1 MKWSDSTFAAEFLI
15 YLVMRR
21 KKVFFNLMWMLL
33 VAITALAVNKEPLV
47 KYGSIHGR
55 VIDNQQ
61 QTLPG
66 ASIYVEK
73 LQTGVISDMNGFYTL
88 TNLEPGT
95 YIIKVTYVGYDP
107 VEAKLTVSGGNTLE
121 YNIVM
126 NEGVELQQIEVKGA
140 FRGQRRA
147 VNMQKNSMGVTNV
160 VSADQVGKFPDSNIG
175 DALKRINGINVQYDM
190 GEARFGQVRGTSA
203 DLTSVTIN
211 GNRIPSAEG
220 NTRNVQLDLIPAD
233 MVQTIEVNKVVT
245 SDMDGDAIGGAINLV
260 TKNTPYK
267 RVLNATAGSGYNWV
281 SDKMQLNLGLTYG
294 DRYFDDKLGVM
305 LAASYQNAPG
315 GADNVEFEYDVDDDG
330 KVYLDKA
337 EMRQYYVTR
346 ERQSYSL
353 AGDYKFNANHKIS
366 FKGMY
371 NRRSDWE
378 NRYRI
383 TYKKLNDAPSKQSI
397 VLQTKGGVDD
407 NRDARLELQQTM
419 DFTLDG
425 EHTFGRLGMDWA
437 VSYSRAT
444 EDRPGE
450 RYMGVVMKG
459 KKNEAY
465 FEGLD
470 FVDAGGKY
478 PFPNK
483 GIGSLEAY
491 EWGIDELTNSD
502 QEISE
507 DEWKFRMNFILPLN
521 KGLFG
526 NNLRFGVKYA
536 DKSKRKEIH
545 CFDYI
550 EPYEKLSENAWMN
563 YTNGQIR
570 NDFMVDGNLPVN
582 TPFVTKEYLGGLEMN
597 PRQEGAFEL
606 YEEASGNYKAT
617 EKITSAYVR
626 FDQELGRKL
635 QAVLGLRMERTDL
648 KYNGFNWVV
657 DNLDDEQG
665 RLEATG
671 NKKSHYTN
679 WLPSLL
685 LKYNVN
691 DDLKL
696 RASFTQTLSR
706 PKYSALVPCIH
717 YNIAEEE
724 AQFGNAY
731 LKPTTSYNF
740 DLSGEYYFENVGLLS
755 IGFFYKDVRDVI
767 AEEKWKTTNDPN
779 IPSGLLNEDGE
790 PVKYEITKPI
800 NAYDANLLGVEF
812 AYQRDFGFIAPS
824 LKCIGF
830 YGTYTYTH
838 SSTKN
843 HRFEHRVLEEDED
856 IKMTGSPEHTA
867 NASLYYENKGMNL
880 RLSYNFASD
889 FVDEFG
895 TVAALDRYYDKVNYL
910 DFNASY
916 TLGQKY
922 KTTFYLEVNNL
933 LNQPLRY
940 YQGNKERT
948 MQTEYYGMRLNA
960 GVKIN
965 F

>member
-1 MKWSDSTFAAEFLI
+1 MKKIVRAVSL
-15 YLVMRR
+15 
-21 KKVFFNLMWMLL
+21 MLL
-33 VAITALAVNKEPLV
+33 LTGFSGNAVADERGTIPRDGA
-47 KYGSIHGR
+47 IHGR
-55 VIDNQQ
+55 VIDNEK

-66 ASIYVEK
+66 ASIYIEDLK
-73 LQTGVISDMNGFYTL
+73 TGVISDINGFYTL
-88 TNLEPGT
+88 PNLKPGT
-95 YIIKVTYVGYDP
+95 YTIKVTYVGYAP
-107 VEAKLTVSGGNTLE
+107 REMKMTVSGGKTLE
-121 YNIVM
+121 KDIVM
-126 NEGVELQQIEVKGA
+126 NEGVELQQVEVKGA
-140 FRGQRRA
+140 FQGQRKA
-147 VNMQKNSMGVTNV
+147 INMQKNGMGVTNV

-175 DALKRINGINVQYDM
+175 DALKRINGINVKYDM

-203 DLTSVTIN
+203 DLTSVTVN

-220 NTRNVQLDLIPAD
+220 DTRNVQLDLIPAD
-233 MVQTIEVNKVVT
+233 MVQTIEVSKVVT

-281 SDKMQLNLGLTYG
+281 ADKMQLNLGLTYG

-353 AGDYKFNANHKIS
+353 ATDYQFNANHKVS

-397 VLQTKGGVDD
+397 VLQTKGGAGD
-407 NRDARLELQQTM
+407 NRNARLELQQTM
-419 DFTLDG
+419 DFTFDG
-425 EHTFGRLGMDWA
+425 EHTFGRLNMDWA
-437 VSYSRAT
+437 GSYSRAT

-450 RYMGVVMKG
+450 RYFGVTMKG
-459 KKNEAY
+459 KKNEDY
-465 FEGLD
+465 FSGLQ
-470 FVDAGGKY
+470 FVNAGGRNPY
-478 PFPNK
+478 PNK
-483 GIGSLEAY
+483 VIGPLSAY
-491 EWGIDELTNSD
+491 DWSIDELTNSD

-507 DEWKFRMNFILPLN
+507 NEWKFRLNFELPLN
-521 KGLFG
+521 QGLYA
-526 NNLRFGVKYA
+526 NKLRFGAKYT
-536 DKSKRKEIH
+536 DKSKEKEVH

-550 EPYEKLSENAWMN
+550 EPYEEAYDEAWMN
-563 YTNGQIR
+563 QLNGQIR
-570 NDFMVDGNLPVN
+570 SGFMPDGNYPVN
-582 TPFVTKEYLGGLEMN
+582 TSFITKEYLGSLTMTST
-597 PRQEGAFEL
+597 QAGAYEL
-606 YEEASGNYKAT
+606 YEEASGNYKAS
-617 EKITSAYVR
+617 EKITSAYLR
-626 FDQELGRKL
+626 FDQQLGSKL
-635 QAVLGLRMERTDL
+635 DMVLGLRMEHTAL
-648 KYNGFNWVV
+648 NYSGFNWVV
-657 DNLDDEQG
+657 DDLEDEQG

-671 NKKSHYTN
+671 EKKNDYTN
-679 WLPSLL
+679 WLPSILM
-685 LKYNVN
+685 KYNAT
-691 DDLKL
+691 DDMKF
-696 RASFTQTLSR
+696 RASFTKTLSR

-717 YNIAEEE
+717 YNISEEE
-724 AQFGNAY
+724 ARFGNAN

-740 DLSGEYYFENVGLLS
+740 DLSGEYYFESVGLVSL
-755 IGFFYKDVRDVI
+755 GFFYKNVKDVI
-767 AEEKWKTTNDPN
+767 ADEKWKSTNDPN
-779 IPSGLLNEDGE
+779 IPAGLLNEDGE

-800 NAYDANLLGVEF
+800 NAYDADLFGLEF
-812 AYQRDFGFIAPS
+812 AYQRDFGFIAPA

-843 HRFEHRVLEEDED
+843 HQFEHRTVDEGEE

-867 NASLYYENKGMNL
+867 NASLDYEKKGLNV
-880 RLSYNFASD
+880 RLSYNFASE

-895 TVAALDRYYDKVNYL
+895 TVADLDRYYDKVNYL
-910 DFNASY
+910 DANASY
-916 TLGQKY
+916 TFGDKF
-922 KTTFYLEVNNL
+922 KTTFYVEANNL

-940 YQGNKERT
+940 YQGTKDRT
-948 MQTEYYGMRLNA
+948 MQAEYYGVRLNA

>member
-1 MKWSDSTFAAEFLI
+1 MKKIVRAVSL
-15 YLVMRR
+15 
-21 KKVFFNLMWMLL
+21 MLL
-33 VAITALAVNKEPLV
+33 LTGFSGNAVADER
-47 KYGSIHGR
+47 GSTPRDGAIHGR
-55 VIDNQQ
+55 VIDNEK

-66 ASIYVEK
+66 ASIFIEDLK
-73 LQTGVISDMNGFYTL
+73 TGVLSDINGFYTL
-88 TNLEPGT
+88 PNLKPGT
-95 YIIKVTYVGYDP
+95 YTIKVTYVGYAP
-107 VEAKLTVSGGNTLE
+107 REMKMTVSGGNTLE
-121 YNIVM
+121 QDIVM
-126 NEGVELQQIEVKGA
+126 NEGVELQQVEVKGA
-140 FRGQRRA
+140 FQGQRRA
-147 VNMQKNSMGVTNV
+147 VNMQKNGMGVTNV

-203 DLTSVTIN
+203 DLTSVTVN

-220 NTRNVQLDLIPAD
+220 DTRNVQLDLIPAD
-233 MVQTIEVNKVVT
+233 MVQTIEVSKVVT

-281 SDKMQLNLGLTYG
+281 ADKMQLNLGLTYG
-294 DRYFDDKLGVM
+294 DRYLDDKLGVM

-353 AGDYKFNANHKIS
+353 ATDYEFNANHKVS

-397 VLQTKGGVDD
+397 VLQTKGGLDD
-407 NRDARLELQQTM
+407 NRNARLELQQTM

-425 EHTFGRLGMDWA
+425 EHTFGRLNMDWA
-437 VSYSRAT
+437 GSYSRAT
-444 EDRPGE
+444 EDRPDE
-450 RYMGVVMKG
+450 RYFGVTMKG
-459 KKNEAY
+459 KKNEDY
-465 FEGLD
+465 FSGLQ
-470 FVDAGGKY
+470 FVNAGGRNPY
-478 PFPNK
+478 PNK
-483 GIGSLEAY
+483 GIGQLSAY
-491 EWGIDELTNSD
+491 DWSIDELTNSD

-507 DEWKFRMNFILPLN
+507 NEWKFRLNFEFPLN
-521 KGLFG
+521 QGLYA
-526 NNLRFGVKYA
+526 NKLRFGAKYT
-536 DKSKRKEIH
+536 DKSKEKEVH

-550 EPYEKLSENAWMN
+550 EPYEEAYDEAWMN
-563 YTNGQIR
+563 QLNGQIR
-570 NDFMVDGNLPVN
+570 SGFMPKGNYPVN
-582 TPFVTKEYLGGLEMN
+582 TSFITKEYLGSLTMN
-597 PRQEGAFEL
+597 PTQAGAYEL
-606 YEEASGNYKAT
+606 YEEASGNYKAS
-617 EKITSAYVR
+617 EKITSAYLR
-626 FDQELGRKL
+626 FDQQLGSKL
-635 QAVLGLRMERTDL
+635 DMVLGLRMEHTAL
-648 KYNGFNWVV
+648 NYNGFNWAV
-657 DNLDDEQG
+657 DDLEDEQG

-671 NKKSHYTN
+671 EQKNDYTN
-679 WLPSLL
+679 WLPSILM
-685 LKYNVN
+685 KYNAT
-691 DDLKL
+691 DDLKF
-696 RASFTQTLSR
+696 RASFTKTLSR

-724 AQFGNAY
+724 ARFGNAN

-740 DLSGEYYFENVGLLS
+740 DLSGEYYFESVGLVSL
-755 IGFFYKDVRDVI
+755 GFFYKNVKDVI
-767 AEEKWKTTNDPN
+767 ADEKWKSTNDPN
-779 IPSGLLNEDGE
+779 IPAGLLNEDGE

-800 NAYDANLLGVEF
+800 NAYDADLFGLEF
-812 AYQRDFGFIAPS
+812 AYQRDFGFIAPV

-843 HRFEHRVLEEDED
+843 HQFEHRTMEEGED

-867 NASLYYENKGMNL
+867 NASLYFEKKGLNV
-880 RLSYNFASD
+880 RLSYNFASE

-910 DFNASY
+910 DANASY
-916 TLGQKY
+916 TFGDKF
-922 KTTFYLEVNNL
+922 KTTFYVEANNL

-940 YQGNKERT
+940 YQGTKDRT
-948 MQTEYYGMRLNA
+948 MQAEYYGVRLNA

>member
-1 MKWSDSTFAAEFLI
+1 MKKIVRAVSL
-15 YLVMRR
+15 
-21 KKVFFNLMWMLL
+21 MLL
-33 VAITALAVNKEPLV
+33 LTGFSGNAVADERGTIPRDGA
-47 KYGSIHGR
+47 IHGR
-55 VIDNQQ
+55 VIDNEK

-66 ASIYVEK
+66 ASIFIEDLK
-73 LQTGVISDMNGFYTL
+73 TGVISDINGFYML
-88 TNLEPGT
+88 PNLKPGT
-95 YIIKVTYVGYDP
+95 YTIKVTYVGYAP
-107 VEAKLTVSGGNTLE
+107 MKMKMTVSGGKTLE
-121 YNIVM
+121 KDIVM
-126 NEGVELQQIEVKGA
+126 NEGVELQQVEVKGA
-140 FRGQRRA
+140 FQGQRKA
-147 VNMQKNSMGVTNV
+147 INMQKNGMGVTNV

-203 DLTSVTIN
+203 DLTSVTVN

-220 NTRNVQLDLIPAD
+220 DTRNVQLDLIPAD
-233 MVQTIEVNKVVT
+233 MVQTIEVSKVVT

-281 SDKMQLNLGLTYG
+281 ADKMQLNLGLTYG
-294 DRYFDDKLGVM
+294 DRYLDDKLGVM

-315 GADNVEFEYDVDDDG
+315 GADNVEYEYDVDDDG

-353 AGDYKFNANHKIS
+353 ATDYEFNANHKVS

-397 VLQTKGGVDD
+397 VLQTKGGLDD
-407 NRDARLELQQTM
+407 NRNARLELQQTM

-425 EHTFGRLGMDWA
+425 EHTFGRLNMDWA
-437 VSYSRAT
+437 GSYSRAT

-450 RYMGVVMKG
+450 RYFGVAMKG
-459 KKNEAY
+459 KKNEDY
-465 FEGLD
+465 FSGLQ
-470 FVDAGGKY
+470 FVNAGGRNPY
-478 PFPNK
+478 PNK
-483 GIGSLEAY
+483 GIGQLSAY
-491 EWGIDELTNSD
+491 DWSIDELTNSD

-507 DEWKFRMNFILPLN
+507 NEWKFRFNFELPLN
-521 KGLFG
+521 QGLYA
-526 NNLRFGVKYA
+526 NKLRFGAKYT
-536 DKSKRKEIH
+536 DKSKEKEVH

-550 EPYEKLSENAWMN
+550 EPYEEAYGEAWMN
-563 YTNGQIR
+563 RLSGQIR
-570 NDFMVDGNLPVN
+570 NGFMPEGNYPIN
-582 TPFVTKEYLGGLEMN
+582 TSFITKEYLGSLTMK
-597 PRQEGAFEL
+597 PTQAGAYEL
-606 YEEASGNYKAT
+606 YEEASGNYKAS
-617 EKITSAYVR
+617 EKITSAYLR
-626 FDQELGRKL
+626 FDQQLGSKFDM
-635 QAVLGLRMERTDL
+635 VLGFRMEHTAL
-648 KYNGFNWVV
+648 NYNGFNWAV
-657 DNLDDEQG
+657 DDLEDEQG

-671 NKKSHYTN
+671 EQKNGYTN
-679 WLPSLL
+679 WLPSILM
-685 LKYNVN
+685 KYNAT
-691 DDLKL
+691 DDLKF
-696 RASFTQTLSR
+696 RASFTKTLSR

-724 AQFGNAY
+724 ARFGNAN

-740 DLSGEYYFENVGLLS
+740 DLSGEYYFESVGLVSL
-755 IGFFYKDVRDVI
+755 GFFYKNVKDVI
-767 AEEKWKTTNDPN
+767 ADEKWKSTNDPN
-779 IPSGLLNEDGE
+779 IPAGLLNEDGE

-800 NAYDANLLGVEF
+800 NAYDADLFGLEF
-812 AYQRDFGFIAPS
+812 AYQRDFSFIAPA

-843 HRFEHRVLEEDED
+843 HRFEHRTVDEGED
-856 IKMTGSPEHTA
+856 IQMTGSPEHTA
-867 NASLYYENKGMNL
+867 NASLYYEKKGLNV
-880 RLSYNFASD
+880 RLSYNFASE

-910 DFNASY
+910 DANAGY
-916 TLGQKY
+916 TFGDKF
-922 KTTFYLEVNNL
+922 KTTFYVEANNL
-933 LNQPLRY
+933 LNHPLRY
-940 YQGNKERT
+940 YQGTKDRT
-948 MQTEYYGMRLNA
+948 MQAEYYGVRLNA